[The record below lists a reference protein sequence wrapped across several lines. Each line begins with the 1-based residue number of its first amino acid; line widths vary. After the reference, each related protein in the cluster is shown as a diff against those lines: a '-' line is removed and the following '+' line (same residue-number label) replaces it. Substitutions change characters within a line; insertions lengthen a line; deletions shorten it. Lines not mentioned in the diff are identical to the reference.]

1 MIAGRGHGLSSRPT
15 RWGAQPLSTTT
26 ITKFRITS
34 LSAAAAL
41 VAALLVGPGATDAMA
56 VTCDKAGATL
66 NVNLASGQSAEIRR
80 TNGDLTVTGGCTGNP
95 TVDNIDTIDVSGA
108 PGDETFTVDMTN
120 GLFRPGATVE
130 TQGDSE
136 IEVIV
141 SLGDGNDTLVVQG
154 RPVDDALHAGS
165 AGINFN
171 GDGDADITR
180 NNVEELRLGGA
191 DGADSLSA
199 AGGLAAGDP
208 LNTGVTLA
216 GGEGGDT
223 LQGGNGND
231 TLNGGNGGDAESGGA
246 GDDTFNQTTDANG
259 ADLLNGDE
267 GTDTADYGARTVGVN
282 VTLDGNADDGAAGEG
297 DNATSTIENVRGGS
311 GNDTITGSLLANVLR
326 GGEGND
332 TINGA
337 DGDDTLIGA
346 EGSDNLIGGTGTDT
360 AGYGNRTAS
369 VTVTIDGVAN
379 DGELGESD
387 NVAVDVENVNGGAA
401 ADLLVGSDANNTLDG
416 NKGDDTL
423 IGLGGSDAF
432 VGGEGID
439 TVTYEGRTEAVA
451 VTIDGVANDGAA
463 GENDNVGADV
473 ENVTGGTR
481 GDSLTGSAANNAL
494 NGGPG
499 PDTLNGS
506 TGNDVESGGDGNDRF
521 VQEAAANGADALN
534 GGAGTD
540 TVSYG
545 SRVEDLTVT
554 LDGLP
559 GDGAPGEGDDV
570 GKGVENVTAGIGVDT
585 LRGSSRRNRLK
596 GGRGADHLVGN
607 RSSDSLK
614 GGRGFDEIRGSEGD
628 DALFGG
634 ENGDIVEGGNGE
646 DRIFGGRGGDVLEG
660 GKKADRVK
668 GGSGRDALFGGQG
681 RDSLNGGPGR
691 DNCSVGP
698 NGGSTKSC

>member
-1 MIAGRGHGLSSRPT
+1 V
-15 RWGAQPLSTTT
+15 STTNL
-26 ITKFRITS
+26 KLRSAS
-34 LSAAAAL
+34 LSA
-41 VAALLVGPGATDAMA
+41 VAALIAALMVGPWATDAMA
-56 VTCDKAGATL
+56 VSCDKAGATL
-66 NVNLASGQSAEIRR
+66 NVNLASGQSAEVRR
-80 TNGDLTVTGGCTGNP
+80 TNGELTVTGGCTGNP

-108 PGDETFTVDMTN
+108 GGNETFTVDMSN
-120 GLFRPGATVE
+120 GLLQPGATAE

-136 IEVIV
+136 IEVNV
-141 SLGDGNDTLVVQG
+141 SLGDGNDTLIAQG

-180 NNVEELRLGGA
+180 NNVEELRLAGR
-191 DGADSLSA
+191 DGADSLSG

-208 LNTGVTLA
+208 LNTAIELA

-231 TLNGGNGGDAESGGA
+231 TLNGGNGGDTESGGA
-246 GDDTFNQTTDANG
+246 GDDEFNQTTDANG

-267 GTDTADYGARTVGVN
+267 GTDTADYRARTVGVN

-311 GNDTITGSLLANVLR
+311 GNDTVTGSVLANVLR

-337 DGDDTLIGA
+337 DGDDALIGA
-346 EGSDNLIGGTGTDT
+346 EGSDNLIGGTGSDT

-379 DGELGESD
+379 DGELGEAD

-401 ADLLVGSDANNTLDG
+401 GDLLIGSDANNTLNG
-416 NKGDDTL
+416 NDGDDTL
-423 IGLGGSDAF
+423 IGLRGADAF
-432 VGGEGID
+432 VGGEGVD
-439 TVTYEGRTEAVA
+439 SVSYEGRTEAVA

-473 ENVTGGTR
+473 ENLTGGTR

-499 PDTLNGS
+499 GDTLNGS
-506 TGNDVESGGDGNDRF
+506 AGNDVESGGDGNDRF

-570 GKGVENVTAGIGVDT
+570 GKGVENVTGGIGADT

-596 GGRGADHLVGN
+596 GGRGADLLVGN

-614 GGRGFDEIRGSEGD
+614 GGRGSDELRGSKGD
-628 DALFGG
+628 DSLFGG

-646 DRIFGGRGGDVLEG
+646 DRIFGGSGGDVLEG

-668 GGSGRDALFGGQG
+668 GGSGRDALFGGRG

-691 DNCSVGP
+691 DNCNVGP